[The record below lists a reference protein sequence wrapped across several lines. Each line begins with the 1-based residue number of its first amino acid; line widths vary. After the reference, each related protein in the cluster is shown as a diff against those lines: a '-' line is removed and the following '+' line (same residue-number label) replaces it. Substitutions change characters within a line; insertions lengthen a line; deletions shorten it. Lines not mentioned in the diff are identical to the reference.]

1 MMNGQTCLPGAVRR
15 VLLVALRLGLLPL
28 AVLAGSCTYREDA
41 LGNTR
46 YQCDDGKRGA

>member
-1 MMNGQTCLPGAVRR
+1 MNGQTCLPGAVRR
-15 VLLVALRLGLLPL
+15 VLLVALRGLLPL
-28 AVLAGSCTYREDA
+28 VVLAASCTYREDA